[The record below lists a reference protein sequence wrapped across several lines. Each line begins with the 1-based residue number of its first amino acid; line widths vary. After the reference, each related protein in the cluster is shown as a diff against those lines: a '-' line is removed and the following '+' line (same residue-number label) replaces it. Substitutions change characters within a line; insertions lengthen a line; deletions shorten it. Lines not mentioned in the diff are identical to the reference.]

1 MPTKKR
7 TATSLYLNPDE
18 LETLQE
24 LAAFCGFFQKRGK
37 LSLPNVTALN
47 RAMLMLPKER
57 WQELKKLLSNDK

>member
-18 LETLQE
+18 IEALQE

-37 LSLPNVTALN
+37 LALPNVTALN

-57 WQELKKLLSNDK
+57 WAELKKLLSDDK